1 MNVSPEAND
10 ELYKLLAEAMIAYQK
25 VGLSENDKQA
35 VLEKYTRQLWVWM
48 EANANEYIEQAK
60 KDRT

>member
-10 ELYKLLAEAMIAYQK
+10 ELYKLLAEAMIAGLK
-25 VGLSENDKQA
+25 LGLSENDKQA
-35 VLEKYTRQLWVWM
+35 LLDRYTLLLWIWM
-48 EANANEYIEQAK
+48 EANANEYLEQAK

>member
-10 ELYKLLAEAMIAYQK
+10 ELYKLLAEAMIDGLK
-25 VGLSENDKQA
+25 LDLSENDKQA
-35 VLEKYTRQLWVWM
+35 LLERYTRLLWIWM

>member
-1 MNVSPEAND
+1 MKVSPEAND
-10 ELYKLLAEAMIAYQK
+10 ELYKLLSQAMIAFQK

-35 VLEKYTRQLWVWM
+35 LLEQCIKHLWIWM

-60 KDRT
+60 KDQT